1 MGTKKRGNGQGSVYK
16 LANGKWCAE
25 RTIGYDAAGLRKT
38 KKKSG
43 FHTKKEAL
51 AFLQS
56 EKEGKSYEKIIV
68 EQVYQMIL
76 PELQMLSKSKQIAYH
91 IAYRRIFPL
100 KYRVISEIRLP
111 EMQRLLDDAPG
122 SFYPKRD
129 VKALLRKIFRY
140 AVINGWCEKDYT
152 QYLRL
157 PPCQEPKKQSYTED
171 DLARMWDGY
180 SHAEAGSTSRLILAS
195 ALIMVYTGMRTV
207 EMLSAKK
214 GDVHFKEH
222 YLTCGIKTTT
232 GKNRLI
238 PICQKIEPVLREVY
252 MASRD
257 RLIPYGHNLFYEKY
271 KEVMA
276 NLHVSPL
283 PPGCCRHT
291 FNTRLAKK
299 GVQPAV
305 IQKAAGHK
313 DYKTTIGYTHMD
325 IRDVLDAVNKL

>member
-56 EKEGKSYEKIIV
+56 EKEGKNYERITV

-111 EMQRLLDDAPG
+111 EMQRLLDDVPG

-171 DLARMWDGY
+171 DLARIWDGY
-180 SHAEAGSTSRLILAS
+180 NHAKAGSISRLILAG
-195 ALIMVYTGMRTV
+195 ALIMVYTGMRTG

-238 PICQKIEPVLREVY
+238 PICKKIEPVLREVY
-252 MASRD
+252 MA
-257 RLIPYGHNLFYEKY
+257 
-271 KEVMA
+271 A
-276 NLHVSPL
+276 
-283 PPGCCRHT
+283 
-291 FNTRLAKK
+291 
-299 GVQPAV
+299 
-305 IQKAAGHK
+305 
-313 DYKTTIGYTHMD
+313 
-325 IRDVLDAVNKL
+325 DVLDAVNKL

>member
-56 EKEGKSYEKIIV
+56 EKEGKNYERITV

-100 KYRVISEIRLP
+100 KYRVISEIRL
-111 EMQRLLDDAPG
+111 
-122 SFYPKRD
+122 
-129 VKALLRKIFRY
+129 
-140 AVINGWCEKDYT
+140 KDYT

-171 DLARMWDGY
+171 DLARIWNGY
-180 SHAEAGSTSRLILAS
+180 NHAYRKCSGFWMMFPVHSIRR
-195 ALIMVYTGMRTV
+195 GM
-207 EMLSAKK
+207 
-214 GDVHFKEH
+214 
-222 YLTCGIKTTT
+222 
-232 GKNRLI
+232 
-238 PICQKIEPVLREVY
+238 
-252 MASRD
+252 
-257 RLIPYGHNLFYEKY
+257 
-271 KEVMA
+271 
-276 NLHVSPL
+276 
-283 PPGCCRHT
+283 
-291 FNTRLAKK
+291 
-299 GVQPAV
+299 
-305 IQKAAGHK
+305 
-313 DYKTTIGYTHMD
+313 
-325 IRDVLDAVNKL
+325 

>member
-56 EKEGKSYEKIIV
+56 EKEGKNYERITV

-111 EMQRLLDDAPG
+111 EMQRLLDDVPG

-171 DLARMWDGY
+171 DLAR
-180 SHAEAGSTSRLILAS
+180 I
-195 ALIMVYTGMRTV
+195 
-207 EMLSAKK
+207 
-214 GDVHFKEH
+214 
-222 YLTCGIKTTT
+222 
-232 GKNRLI
+232 
-238 PICQKIEPVLREVY
+238 
-252 MASRD
+252 
-257 RLIPYGHNLFYEKY
+257 
-271 KEVMA
+271 
-276 NLHVSPL
+276 
-283 PPGCCRHT
+283 
-291 FNTRLAKK
+291 
-299 GVQPAV
+299 
-305 IQKAAGHK
+305 
-313 DYKTTIGYTHMD
+313 
-325 IRDVLDAVNKL
+325 